1 MPSLPMRVPVFVGS
15 LLLLTACGFAATPAT
30 TSDASTTDVSA
41 TGATSTEDSTAVPT
55 GDPTASDTAPLP
67 DVPDG
72 DPTRLPCTSNFGDAL
87 TSTHGRLDGILVAI
101 VPPGESQCNG
111 DDDHLHLQVR
121 ADDQIYDVAVNVRS
135 DLGGDPDVHYFTTP
149 AQLTGPAW
157 AEGWHPD
164 LKLDYPASLGVHADD
179 FTPYTINVL
188 AQKVEG
194 ALSTANH
201 VSIYGTGY
209 GPDGMHKI
217 HRDGYGRDGAI
228 VLEPLSGDARYLLF
242 RFASQTF

>member
-1 MPSLPMRVPVFVGS
+1 MIDAAALPEKVPQIRVAPY
-15 LLLLTACGFAATPAT
+15 C
-30 TSDASTTDVSA
+30 
-41 TGATSTEDSTAVPT
+41 STARPT
-55 GDPTASDTAPLP
+55 EPSADPINQCRVGMRRGAAAAYRKANSPNPTASDTAPLP

-164 LKLDYPASLGVHADD
+164 LKLDYPASLGVHDDD